1 MNFNELNKPI
11 VFVVDMING
20 FAKEGALADKRI
32 MEIVPDMQDLLNCV
46 ESRVFICD
54 SHPENA
60 REFMAYP
67 QHCLEGS
74 VESEVL
80 DELKPYVNGL
90 VVMKNST
97 NAFFAPTMQEFIKN
111 DLDKY
116 NDFVIVGCCS
126 DICVLTFALCLQTY
140 FNEHQML
147 DKRIIVGKNM
157 IETYHIDGVHDANYW
172 NEVACSIMASNG
184 IVVENVKRVS

>member
-1 MNFNELNKPI
+1 MQLNQPV

-32 MEIVPDMQDLLNCV
+32 MEIVPAIQGLLKSV

-60 REFMAYP
+60 REFSSYP
-67 QHCLEGS
+67 SHCLVDSE
-74 VESEVL
+74 ESEVV

-90 VVMKNST
+90 VVLKNST
-97 NAFFAPTMQEFIKN
+97 NAFFAPVMQEFIHNELDNYK
-111 DLDKY
+111 DL
-116 NDFVIVGCCS
+116 VIVGCCS

-140 FNEHQML
+140 LNEHQML
-147 DKRIIVGKNM
+147 DKRIIVPSNM
-157 IETYHIDGVHDANYW
+157 METYHIEGVHDAKYW
-172 NEVACSIMASNG
+172 NEVASKIMASNG
-184 IVVENVKRVS
+184 IEVMEL

>member
-1 MNFNELNKPI
+1 MNFSELNQPV

-32 MEIVPDMQDLLNCV
+32 MEIVSDIQKLLNV
-46 ESRVFICD
+46 VNDRVFICD

-60 REFMAYP
+60 REFVSYP
-67 QHCLEGS
+67 PHCLEGS
-74 VESEVL
+74 LESEVV

-97 NAFFAPTMQEFIKN
+97 NAFFADSMQEFIHNK
-111 DLDKY
+111 LDKFK
-116 NDFVIVGCCS
+116 DLVIVGCCS

-140 FNEHQML
+140 LNQHQML
-147 DKRIIVGKNM
+147 DKRIIVPTNM
-157 IETYHIDGVHDANYW
+157 IETYHIDGVHDSKYW
-172 NEVACSIMASNG
+172 NEVACMIMSSNG
-184 IVVENVKRVS
+184 IKVEKVSE

>member
-1 MNFNELNKPI
+1 MNFSELNQPV

-32 MEIVPDMQDLLNCV
+32 MEIVSDIQKLLNV
-46 ESRVFICD
+46 VNDRVFICD

-60 REFMAYP
+60 REFVSYP
-67 QHCLEGS
+67 PHCLEGS
-74 VESEVL
+74 LESEVV

-97 NAFFAPTMQEFIKN
+97 NAFFADSMQEFIHNK
-111 DLDKY
+111 LDKFK
-116 NDFVIVGCCS
+116 DLVIVGCCS

-140 FNEHQML
+140 LNQHQML
-147 DKRIIVGKNM
+147 DKRIIVPTNM
-157 IETYHIDGVHDANYW
+157 IETYHIDGVHDSKYW
-172 NEVACSIMASNG
+172 NEVSCMIMSSNG
-184 IVVENVKRVS
+184 IKVEKVSE

>member
-1 MNFNELNKPI
+1 MNFNELNQPV

-32 MEIVPDMQDLLNCV
+32 LNIVPDMQALLHHV

-60 REFMAYP
+60 REFVAYP
-67 QHCLEGS
+67 KHCVEGS

-80 DELKPYVNGL
+80 DELKPFVNGL
-90 VVMKNST
+90 VVMKIST
-97 NAFFAPTMQEFIKN
+97 NAFFAPSMQEFIQN
-111 DLDKY
+111 ELDKY
-116 NDFVIVGCCS
+116 KDLVIVGCCS

-140 FNEHQML
+140 LNQHQML
-147 DKRIIVGKNM
+147 DKRIVVPANM
-157 IETYHIDGVHDANYW
+157 IETYHIDGVHDAKYW
-172 NEVACSIMASNG
+172 NEVACTIMNSNG
-184 IVVENVKRVS
+184 ITVEKVLE

>member
-1 MNFNELNKPI
+1 MNFSELNQPV

-32 MEIVPDMQDLLNCV
+32 MEIVSDIQKLLNV
-46 ESRVFICD
+46 VNDRVFICD

-60 REFMAYP
+60 REFVSYP
-67 QHCLEGS
+67 PHCLEGS
-74 VESEVL
+74 LESEVV

-97 NAFFAPTMQEFIKN
+97 NAFFADSMQEFIHNK
-111 DLDKY
+111 LDKFK
-116 NDFVIVGCCS
+116 DLVIVGCCS

-140 FNEHQML
+140 LNQHQML
-147 DKRIIVGKNM
+147 DKRIIVPTNM
-157 IETYHIDGVHDANYW
+157 IETYHIDGVHDSKYW
-172 NEVACSIMASNG
+172 NEIACTIMSSNG
-184 IVVENVKRVS
+184 IKVEKVSE